1 VKKQLLMSVVAGF
14 AGLVI
19 TANANAAVEGP
30 YIGGALGWGTIHQND
45 GLSSQEI
52 KQTSSKDDGLAGR
65 IFAGMQLNQNWSLE
79 AGYSKFTNGT
89 ANFSDVVYD
98 ETNGHYINVNGKGT
112 IKSYAV
118 DAVAKVTIPLQD
130 GFNIY
135 GKVGGAYL
143 NEAGTVKGSGTDLDT
158 GVSASYSVT
167 KTYGKILPTF
177 GLGAGYDVNK
187 NVTTDVSWMHIQK
200 VGNTQLANTD
210 LIAVGLTYHIG

>member
-30 YIGGALGWGTIHQND
+30 YIGGALGWATIHQND
-45 GLSSQEI
+45 GLSSEEI
-52 KQTSSKDDGLAGR
+52 KQTSAKDNGLAGR
-65 IFAGMQLNQNWSLE
+65 VFAGFQMNQNWSAE
-79 AGYSKFTNGT
+79 MGYTKFSNATQNVSGT
-89 ANFSDVVYD
+89 TGTFN
-98 ETNGHYINVNGKGT
+98 EINVNGKAT
-112 IKSYAV
+112 VKSYAV
-118 DAVAKVTIPLQD
+118 DAVAKITVPLQD

-143 NEAGTVKGSGTDLDT
+143 NEAGTGKVTEYDT
-158 GVSASYSVT
+158 FTGQSASASSTTTV
-167 KTYGKILPTF
+167 GKILPTF
-177 GLGAGYDVNK
+177 GLGAGFDVNK

-200 VGNTQLANTD
+200 VGNTDLANTD